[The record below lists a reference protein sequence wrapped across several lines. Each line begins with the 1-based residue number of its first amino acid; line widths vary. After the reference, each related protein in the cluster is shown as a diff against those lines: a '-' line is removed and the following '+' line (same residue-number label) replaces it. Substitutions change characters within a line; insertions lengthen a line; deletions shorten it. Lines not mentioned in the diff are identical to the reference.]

1 MTEGIGTL
9 ALYLMAAVIYI
20 AIGVFFTDFMLA
32 SVVAL
37 GYLLVV
43 VWILPLVVRRLR

>member
-1 MTEGIGTL
+1 MTEARRTL
-9 ALYLMAAVIYI
+9 ALYLVAAALYI
-20 AIGVFFTDFMLA
+20 AIGVLYPEFLLA

-43 VWILPLVVRRLR
+43 VWLVPALYRRLR